1 LSAWKTEVSGK
12 ALFSEQDLNDLQKY
26 VASLPTSADIDKM
39 SEADK
44 VSFADRRRWA
54 LVYYALSLA
63 TERGKP
69 REPSRAG
76 FTAAR

>member
-1 LSAWKTEVSGK
+1 MFSG
-12 ALFSEQDLNDLQKY
+12 EDLNELQKY
-26 VASLPTSADIDKM
+26 VGGLPAAADFDKM

-44 VSFADRRRWA
+44 QAFADKRRWA

-69 REPSRAG
+69 PLPSRAG
-76 FTAAR
+76 FSAAR